1 MGVLA
6 GKTAIVTGAARGVG
20 RGIASA
26 LAKEGASLV
35 VVDVLER
42 ELKLSSEVLR
52 GFGAGVATLVGDVGT
67 QDVVDETMARAKA
80 EFGHV
85 DILVNNAQSSHPGL
99 LFADHEDRDLE
110 ICLHSGVWATFRF
123 MRACFPEMRG
133 RGGRIVNIGSPAGTH
148 GKQGFA
154 GYAAAKEAIRGL
166 TKVGATEWG
175 PDGIT
180 VNCICPSA
188 STEASRAFFET
199 HPEYYEPLMAQTP
212 MRREGH
218 VENDIGRVVVFLAG
232 PDAGFITGMTIM
244 ANGGA
249 TIYP

>member
-6 GKTAIVTGAARGVG
+6 GKTAIVTGAGRGVG
-20 RGIASA
+20 HGIASA

-35 VVDVLER
+35 VVDLLEE
-42 ELKLSSEVLR
+42 ELKLTGEALR
-52 GFGAGVATLVGDVGT
+52 GVGAEVVTLVGDVGT
-67 QDVVDETMARAKA
+67 QDVVDETIARAKA

-85 DILVNNAQSSHPGL
+85 DILVNNAQSSSPGL
-99 LFADHEDRDLE
+99 PFADHQDRDLE

-123 MRACFPEMRG
+123 MRACFPEMRD
-133 RGGRIVNIGSPAGTH
+133 RGGRIVNIGSPAATH
-148 GKQGFA
+148 GKAGFA

-175 PDGIT
+175 PCGIT

-188 STEASRAFFET
+188 STEASRAFFEA
-199 HPEYYEPLMAQTP
+199 HPGYREALIAQTP
-212 MRREGH
+212 MRRIGH
-218 VENDIGRVVVFLAG
+218 VEDDIGRAIVFLAG
-232 PDAGFITGMTIM
+232 PDAGFITGMTLM
-244 ANGGA
+244 VNGGA